1 MSERR
6 ATSSRDSVHHFVA
19 GMGAAPLEKK
29 FSHPGPV
36 SFVGGSEAV
45 LVIED
50 TPMPKTGETDLMIK
64 NTMPASSYQ
73 GD

>member
-1 MSERR
+1 
-6 ATSSRDSVHHFVA
+6 
-19 GMGAAPLEKK
+19 
-29 FSHPGPV
+29 V

-45 LVIED
+45 LVIEE
-50 TPMPKTGETDLMIK
+50 TPMPKTDETDLMIK